1 MTCEW
6 NLQYCQ
12 VLEVDYLSFFVTRF
26 APRQDLW
33 GLARAG
39 CRAFL
44 ARGQQFYH
52 QGPPQHRQSR
62 TRGIVS
68 FDLVSQPYSP
78 TDGPLSTTT
87 SNLKHNR

>member
-52 QGPPQHRQSR
+52 PGPPQHRQSG

-68 FDLVSQPYSP
+68 FDLVSQPYSIVP
-78 TDGPLSTTT
+78 QRTA
-87 SNLKHNR
+87 H